1 MVKSNIYFC
10 IFYAVQVIELI
21 MREIIWFQAREEEL
35 AVIDEN
41 DKEFLNQGNAN
52 RSMKQKL
59 LFNKKR

>member
-1 MVKSNIYFC
+1 
-10 IFYAVQVIELI
+10 